1 MRNKKSVLMT
11 GIVNYECFNGAGSA
25 IAGNVRVL
33 GEVAFVRLPCA
44 LGSHFAKHLLCP
56 VLFVK
61 RINFN
66 QMNKEQSEQL
76 KQLILNEMAFRKE
89 FRAKRQELENL
100 VDPITK
106 HVKECRKW
114 WEKNLPNA
122 LEVVVIMDNGTSLK
136 LVKPKDE
143 VCSVQSYLPFGVD
156 YEECQVIDVGQ

>member
-1 MRNKKSVLMT
+1 MQQL
-11 GIVNYECFNGAGSA
+11 
-25 IAGNVRVL
+25 L
-33 GEVAFVRLPCA
+33 
-44 LGSHFAKHLLCP
+44 LLCQ
-56 VLFVK
+56 VLFVE

-100 VDPITK
+100 VEPITK
-106 HVKECRKW
+106 HVRECRKW
-114 WEKNLPNA
+114 WEHNLPNA

-143 VCSVQSYLPFGVD
+143 VCSVESYLPFGVD